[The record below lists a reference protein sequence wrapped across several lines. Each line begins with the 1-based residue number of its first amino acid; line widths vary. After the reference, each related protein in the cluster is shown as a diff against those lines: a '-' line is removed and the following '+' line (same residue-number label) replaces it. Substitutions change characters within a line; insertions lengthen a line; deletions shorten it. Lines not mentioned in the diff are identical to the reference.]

1 LRFARAEADRESGT
15 CQQRVQRSRPAS
27 SPLRRRQRRTLLAPV
42 RLARRCCQAAD
53 TSGRVCCCCCCCCCA
68 SPCPVS
74 VSRTIPPPSSAAGT
88 GRPAAAAAAAAAGLQ
103 QLRPLPERHMGIGHW
118 AYWPWALGI
127 WALGL
132 GPWHSDI
139 GHWLGT
145 LREIGRVVSRTGA
158 CAARRI
164 AAPLSRCAV
173 HPRPRACEG
182 SCYSPLTHRRH
193 SSAAHA
199 PSCLPQR
206 LCASACRPRARRCP
220 RLPDGHPVANKPAKR
235 WGPGAANGC
244 TASCARRLRRRS
256 HDAMK
261 ARRTVRPQRARVQAL
276 VQAWRERP
284 RRLLP
289 PARGGR
295 RLCRAAVG
303 DCPKKIPPRR

>member
-1 LRFARAEADRESGT
+1 MSRAPANSACRGRGPRPRRYAGGSVAPSWRPCVLHGAAARQPTPQGGSAAAAAAAAA
-15 CQQRVQRSRPAS
+15 P
-27 SPLRRRQRRTLLAPV
+27 LLA
-42 RLARRCCQAAD
+42 
-53 TSGRVCCCCCCCCCA
+53 
-68 SPCPVS
+68 PVS

-88 GRPAAAAAAAAAGLQ
+88 GRPAAAAAAAAAAGLQ